1 MLNCALTVYRRA
13 LWTDRTALDYVR
25 RRAVPDWVLR
35 ECAVGYADGYS
46 LEAEALRRRSLL
58 DVAEALGLFRRLPGR
73 GRQVSGDDGTTGVDI
88 ASPSRVERGPCSRRS
103 PGAWSC
109 RAAGGPG
116 VGSSGAA

>member
-46 LEAEALRRRSLL
+46 LEGGLRRRSLL

-73 GRQVSGDDGTTGVDI
+73 GPVSGDDGTTGVDI
-88 ASPSRVERGPCSRRS
+88 ASPSRPKRGPCSKRS

-109 RAAGGPG
+109 PSCGRARRR
-116 VGSSGAA
+116 GSSGAA